1 MKILVD
7 DQWLASCGMSRYCGV
22 PMEVTR
28 KTPMWPNDEAMYHV
42 TLPEGQE
49 WCVWSIRGVTEIND
63 PEPVAAAPEPVIEAV
78 VPKELPAKRK
88 GKKPQ
93 FVGPYHG

>member
-49 WCVWSIRGVTEIND
+49 WCVWSIRGVTEIAD
-63 PEPVAAAPEPVIEAV
+63 PEPVEVTPAPVPDTSANAV
-78 VPKELPAKRK
+78 RTARANVRRK
-88 GKKPQ
+88 HQ
-93 FVGPYHG
+93 HG